1 MLLYFQFQQLIL
13 FELKLTQTTDRQ
25 RYRDQ
30 LSNCLNFLQNQSFTK
45 NVPQQFAEPGLLGE
59 LEA

>member
-13 FELKLTQTTDRQ
+13 FELKLTQTSDRK

-30 LSNCLNFLQNQSFTK
+30 LSNCLNFLQNQSYTK
-45 NVPQQFAEPGLLGE
+45 NVPQQFAEPVLL
-59 LEA
+59 